1 MSPTVKKGVPR
12 VTCYTEVFHLCSSL
26 KIRNNSSVF
35 FCVLFFTFMG
45 LTVFELI
52 YKLSL
57 SLSNVSQGLDSSCA
71 SSRAGIPS

>member
-1 MSPTVKKGVPR
+1 MSPTVKKFNSGSHVIHRYFISVVP
-12 VTCYTEVFHLCSSL
+12 L
-26 KIRNNSSVF
+26 KSGTITHF
-35 FCVLFFTFMG
+35 FFFLTFMG

-57 SLSNVSQGLDSSCA
+57 SLSNVPQGLDSSCA